1 MQGIVDGEIGLQ
13 VPVGFLS
20 RADKVH
26 HSVAIG
32 LQLLIFLGKQD
43 VGGTLEYLID
53 LGIIVGVS

>member
-1 MQGIVDGEIGLQ
+1 MQGIVDGEVGLQ

-20 RADKVH
+20 RTDKVH

-32 LQLLIFLGKQD
+32 LQFLVLLGEQD
-43 VGGTLEYLID
+43 VGSTLEYLID